1 MVKRFLGFWHEAPKS
16 WDTAV
21 LSLFTFLITF
31 QPYFLHGRINIFE
44 VGLYLPGINAILH
57 HAIPFRDFFHLR
69 GPFELYI
76 PAAWM
81 QIFGAHIGV
90 LYVYF
95 YAGTVFGLILCVLI
109 ARELYQSRY
118 VLYLFVPVLVA
129 RTFPRVV
136 YHFWGGL
143 RYAAGLLAIFCA
155 IRFFKKERYFWMLLA
170 GVSTSI
176 GFFISAEIGFCSAA
190 GIIAALFFS
199 FVFKLQ
205 KRSIVLKGFG
215 FYVLGVGLVTAPFVH
230 YLWSHQAL
238 SFYFESVYTIVTNM
252 QNVIDPHLV
261 SVYPCNL
268 TEAIAAMINPASKN
282 FRHMTPSYLYL
293 FLLGLLFYR
302 AKTKKLT
309 QVDVGLVCL
318 GVYGIIMYNSSF
330 RGIWA
335 AQFEMALQPEKILFF
350 FILEKIYLFLTTR
363 KDHLIGRMAQPVVS
377 EKSKLRAKLSVG
389 VIYFLFAAFFMSCLF
404 YSMERYSKRFTAYK
418 VLQGFLIGKSTA
430 DLVPCANEPHQALTI
445 GRAKGVIV
453 PEDQAQ
459 ELEEVIPLI
468 ERLTK
473 PGEIVFTYPEIGT
486 YNFLADRPFLGKFP
500 LVTLSWFSDRWH
512 QEIVNELKVN
522 PPKII
527 IMTKYLPDDWKAVY
541 LGLEKNRQKY
551 QEVMTFVE
559 VHYQKVATT
568 EQSDIYQRKG
578 KQ

>member
-1 MVKRFLGFWHEAPKS
+1 
-16 WDTAV
+16 
-21 LSLFTFLITF
+21 
-31 QPYFLHGRINIFE
+31 
-44 VGLYLPGINAILH
+44 
-57 HAIPFRDFFHLR
+57 
-69 GPFELYI
+69 
-76 PAAWM
+76 
-81 QIFGAHIGV
+81 
-90 LYVYF
+90 
-95 YAGTVFGLILCVLI
+95 
-109 ARELYQSRY
+109 
-118 VLYLFVPVLVA
+118 
-129 RTFPRVV
+129 
-136 YHFWGGL
+136 
-143 RYAAGLLAIFCA
+143 
-155 IRFFKKERYFWMLLA
+155 
-170 GVSTSI
+170 
-176 GFFISAEIGFCSAA
+176 
-190 GIIAALFFS
+190 
-199 FVFKLQ
+199 
-205 KRSIVLKGFG
+205 
-215 FYVLGVGLVTAPFVH
+215 
-230 YLWSHQAL
+230 
-238 SFYFESVYTIVTNM
+238 M

-363 KDHLIGRMAQPVVS
+363 KDHLIGRMAQPVAS
-377 EKSKLRAKLSVG
+377 EKSKLRAKLSIG

-418 VLQGFLIGKSTA
+418 VLQRFLIGKSTA
-430 DLVPCANEPHQALTI
+430 GLVPCANEPHQALTI

-453 PEDQAQ
+453 PKDQAQ
-459 ELEEVIPLI
+459 ELEEAIPLI

-473 PGEIVFTYPEIGT
+473 PGEVVFTYPEVGT